1 MQHPKHLHVVVTDL
15 GPGIQAVYQ
24 ELPDKTQ
31 ALVINDR
38 VLEGDEGVRGGAHAL
53 LVEFLKSAA

>member
-1 MQHPKHLHVVVTDL
+1 MQHPKYLHVVMTDL

-24 ELPDKTQ
+24 ELPDKTR

-38 VLEGDEGVRGGAHAL
+38 VLEGDEGVRGGAHEL
-53 LVEFLKSAA
+53 IVEFLKSAA